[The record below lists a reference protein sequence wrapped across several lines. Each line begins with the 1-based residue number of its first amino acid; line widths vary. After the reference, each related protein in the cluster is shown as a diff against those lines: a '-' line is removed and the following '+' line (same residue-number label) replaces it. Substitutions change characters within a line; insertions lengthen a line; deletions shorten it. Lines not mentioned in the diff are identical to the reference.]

1 MDSANAGPPSDSDGV
16 NAAAQMRHLGATI
29 RRDRKAKDL
38 SLEQLASIA
47 GVSTGLIS
55 QVERGKGNPSFNALA
70 QVAHALGIPVA
81 RLFNTASELEP
92 VVRAN
97 ERRQLDFHQSKESDA
112 QHHLLTPRLDQM
124 IEAVFITAPPG
135 YDTSETPFAHVG
147 EEFGIVLTGRHQVF
161 IDGVRHELGPGDS
174 ISYPSTTPHWYRNDG
189 PKTVTA
195 IWVITPP
202 TF

>member
-1 MDSANAGPPSDSDGV
+1 VDPVSPINGDVDT
-16 NAAAQMRHLGATI
+16 AAQMRHLGAKI
-29 RRDRKAKDL
+29 RRERKAKNF
-38 SLEQLASIA
+38 SLEQLAQLA

-81 RLFNTASELEP
+81 RLFNTASERNP
-92 VVRAN
+92 VVRAQ
-97 ERRQLDFHQSKESDA
+97 ERRRLDFHHSLESDA
-112 QHHLLTPRLDQM
+112 QHHLLTPRLDQL
-124 IEAVFITAPPG
+124 IEAVFVTAPPG
-135 YDTSETPFAHVG
+135 YDTSDSPFAHVG

-161 IDGVRHELGPGDS
+161 IDGVCHELGPGDS

-189 PKTVTA
+189 PETVTA